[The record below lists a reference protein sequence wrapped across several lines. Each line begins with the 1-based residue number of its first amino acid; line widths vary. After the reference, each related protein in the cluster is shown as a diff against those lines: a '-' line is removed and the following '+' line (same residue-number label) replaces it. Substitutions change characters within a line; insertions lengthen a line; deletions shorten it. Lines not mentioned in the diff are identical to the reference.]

1 MRDIIWTIIVVWL
14 VWRLIDAFKGFSQRT
29 SNVNTNN
36 NNNRHYDRSTQE
48 QQNHTAAAS
57 KKGHLKPDAGE
68 YVDYEETK

>member
-14 VWRLIDAFKGFSQRT
+14 VWRVIDAFKSFSQKASGVNSGADTRYTNEHSART
-29 SNVNTNN
+29 NMN
-36 NNNRHYDRSTQE
+36 DPGQGP
-48 QQNHTAAAS
+48 